1 MSGIL
6 YLIPTPIGN
15 LSEVSPRIISTIKEV
30 DFVACED
37 TRNTS
42 KLLSLLGLSKTCIS
56 CHEHN
61 EFGESEKIVNQILNG
76 KNVAYMSDAGYPCIS
91 DPGSILVKKAIENRI
106 KVVPLSGPNA
116 FLNGL
121 VGSGIDSS
129 HFLFY
134 GFLDPKESKRKSELE
149 KLKNIEFT
157 LIFYEAPHRIM
168 DTLKS
173 IYEVLGNRQICVA
186 RELTKVYEEFIRGD
200 VKSIIENYESFKGEM
215 VIIVEKN
222 QENTK
227 NNGVLDGFL
236 EKVNALTS
244 AGLSQKD
251 AINAVSTLFNVNK
264 NKLYKEVINNKKD

>member
-1 MSGIL
+1 MSFLKEQKIL
-6 YLIPTPIGN
+6 KA
-15 LSEVSPRIISTIKEV
+15 KE
-30 DFVACED
+30 
-37 TRNTS
+37 
-42 KLLSLLGLSKTCIS
+42 
-56 CHEHN
+56 
-61 EFGESEKIVNQILNG
+61 
-76 KNVAYMSDAGYPCIS
+76 IS
-91 DPGSILVKKAIENRI
+91 DKISKSQAIVVARYQGLTVKEIQALRKLAKEKDVEIKVYKNRLVKKAIENNI

-222 QENTK
+222 QENSK
-227 NNGVLDGFL
+227 NNGFLKGFL
-236 EKVNALTS
+236 EKVNDLTS

-264 NKLYKEVINNKKD
+264 NKLYKEVINIKKD